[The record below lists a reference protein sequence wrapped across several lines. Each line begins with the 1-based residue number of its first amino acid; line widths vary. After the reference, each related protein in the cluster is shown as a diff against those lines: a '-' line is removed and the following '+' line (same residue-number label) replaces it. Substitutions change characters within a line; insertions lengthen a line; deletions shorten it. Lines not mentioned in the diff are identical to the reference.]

1 VTLSLRVAATASSIQ
16 YPSATGLR
24 KPERSKSA
32 QVDGALGKSG
42 MVTIRRDDK
51 RWMELVFVD
60 DAELA
65 RRRSEFLKAK
75 RK

>member
-16 YPSATGLR
+16 YPSATGLH

-42 MVTIRRDDK
+42 MVTIRRNDK
-51 RWMELVFVD
+51 RWMEFVFVD

-65 RRRSEFLKAK
+65 RRRSELLKAK

>member
-1 VTLSLRVAATASSIQ
+1 MTLSLRVAARASSIQ

-42 MVTIRRDDK
+42 MVTVRHDEK
-51 RWMELVFVD
+51 RWMEFVFVD
-60 DAELA
+60 DTEFA
-65 RRRSEFLKAK
+65 RRRIELLKAK